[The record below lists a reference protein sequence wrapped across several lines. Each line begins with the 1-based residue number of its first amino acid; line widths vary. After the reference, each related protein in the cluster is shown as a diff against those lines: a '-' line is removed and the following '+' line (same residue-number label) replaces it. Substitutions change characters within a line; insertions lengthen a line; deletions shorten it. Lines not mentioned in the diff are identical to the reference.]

1 MNRPPTLGVAADAGP
16 LAGYKVLVVDD
27 EEDVRTFLL
36 TVLADAG
43 AALCEA
49 ASGEEAIRVAVA
61 ESPDLITLDLSM
73 PGMGGVQAYVALR
86 DHPGTGHIPVCVVTG
101 HPEFRAV
108 IYERPVRPPE
118 GYLDKPVEPEQ
129 LVATVRRILGL
140 RQRQARSG
148 DRSLGG

>member
-1 MNRPPTLGVAADAGP
+1 VNRPPTLGVAADAGP

>member
-1 MNRPPTLGVAADAGP
+1 MDRTPILGVSAQTFP
-16 LAGYKVLVVDD
+16 LAGHKVLVVDD

-43 AALCEA
+43 ATLCEA
-49 ASGEEAIRVAVA
+49 ASGEEAIRVAA
-61 ESPDLITLDLSM
+61 EESPDLITLDLSM
-73 PGMGGVQAYVALR
+73 PGMGGVRAYVALR
-86 DHPGTGHIPVCVVTG
+86 DHPGTGHIPVCIVTG

-118 GYLDKPVEPEQ
+118 GFLDKPVEPAV
-129 LVATVRRILGL
+129 LVATIRRILGL
-140 RQRQARSG
+140 GQRRARSV

>member
-1 MNRPPTLGVAADAGP
+1 MTRESTLGVRAEVGP
-16 LAGYKVLVVDD
+16 LADRKVLVVDD

-36 TVLADAG
+36 AVFADAG

-49 ASGEEAIRVAVA
+49 ESGEEALRVAAA
-61 ESPDLITLDLSM
+61 ERPDIITLDLSM

-86 DHPGTGHIPVCVVTG
+86 SDPDIGHIPVCIVTG

-108 IYERPVRPPE
+108 IYERPVTPPE
-118 GYLDKPVEPEQ
+118 GYMDKPVDPEE

-140 RQRQARSG
+140 KRRREE
-148 DRSLGG
+148 R